1 MKAKY
6 TRFTTEQILQCR
18 QNNFMM
24 EELIK
29 NTEGLVYK
37 IARKFNIKDMEKDDL
52 MSIGRVE
59 IYKAVH
65 TYKEDF
71 GTDFYTYAT
80 QCIVNKYRKLF
91 IDSRAKKRGGLGAL
105 ATKEEIENEEKLVK
119 RVVSIDAMSEE
130 GESILDKLA
139 SSVNVGY
146 DGTTY
151 EAWGFL
157 LKMKILRQQE
167 YYIVRRVYA
176 DDTKLCDLA
185 EEFGVTRQRINTIH
199 ERALNKIKERCT
211 EQQLAALLGV

>member
-6 TRFTTEQILQCR
+6 IRFTTEQILQCR
-18 QNNFMM
+18 QDTRMM

-29 NTEGLVYK
+29 NTQGLVYD
-37 IARKFNIKDMEKDDL
+37 IARKFFIKDLELEDL
-52 MSIGRVE
+52 MSIGQVE
-59 IYKAVH
+59 VYKAVF
-65 TYKEDF
+65 TYNEELEAN
-71 GTDFYTYAT
+71 FYTYAR
-80 QCIVNKYRKLF
+80 QCIVNKYRKVFL
-91 IDSRAKKRGGLGAL
+91 DSRAKKRGGLGAL
-105 ATKEEIENEEKLVK
+105 ATKEEIANEEKLVK

-130 GESILDKLA
+130 GESILDKLE
-139 SSVNVGY
+139 SSVDVGY

-185 EEFGVTRQRINTIH
+185 DEFGVTRQRINAIH
-199 ERALNKIKERCT
+199 KRALGKIKERCT
-211 EQQLAALLGV
+211 EQQLATLLGI